1 MCVIKAGLRA
11 MTECAKT
18 AARERLAQARQELAA
33 RGISTRGLGRERL
46 LDACRWVYRWGWSA
60 PAVVDLFG
68 GSRRGLSAR
77 AVSAGLMSE
86 TRTAAG
92 GVLEDVP
99 KKLLTLTDAGI
110 AFVEKHLTED
120 ELLEP
125 EDALRIN
132 QANLRHDFLVQ
143 KATIKKLRS
152 GIIADYLTPKEIA
165 EASRKEEKIPDAIW
179 IMQDGWKMAIELELT
194 PKFKRKLD
202 DFVWGIVA
210 ALTSNP
216 PRFDSCAILS
226 DSQAILTRYKAAF
239 APGKKIARWE
249 RDSQSHWRIRGWKEV
264 PDLQKRLLFRLL
276 SQ

>member
-1 MCVIKAGLRA
+1 VRDKEYLRA
-11 MTECAKT
+11 MSEYEKT
-18 AARERLAQARQELAA
+18 AARERLMAARRELAEQ
-33 RGISTRGLGRERL
+33 GISTRQLGRERL
-46 LDACRWVYRWGWSA
+46 LASCRWVYRWGWSA
-60 PAVVDLFG
+60 PAIVDLHG
-68 GSRRGLSAR
+68 GARRGLSAR
-77 AVSAGLMSE
+77 AVAAGLMAE

-99 KKLLTLTDAGI
+99 KKILTLTDAGI

-132 QANLRHDFLVQ
+132 QANLRHDFIVQ
-143 KATIKKLRS
+143 KATIKNLRDGKIS
-152 GIIADYLTPKEIA
+152 DYLTPKEIA
-165 EASRKEEKIPDAIW
+165 EASKKEEKIPDAIW
-179 IMQDGWKMAIELELT
+179 IMPDNRKMAIELELT
-194 PKFKRKLD
+194 AKFKRKLD
-202 DFVWGIVA
+202 DFVWGIVT

-216 PRFDSCAILS
+216 PRFDGCAILS

-239 APGKKIARWE
+239 KPGNKIARWE

>member
-1 MCVIKAGLRA
+1 MCVMSEGLCA
-11 MTECAKT
+11 MTECVKT
-18 AARERLAQARQELAA
+18 AARERLAQARQELAE
-33 RGISTRGLGRERL
+33 RGSSTRKLGRERL
-46 LDACRWVYRWGWSA
+46 LEACKWVYRWGWSA
-60 PAVVDLFG
+60 PAVVDLLG

-77 AVSAGLMSE
+77 AVAAGLMSE
-86 TRTAAG
+86 TKTAAG

-99 KKLLTLTDAGI
+99 KKILTLTDAGI
-110 AFVEKHLTED
+110 ALVEKHLTED

-132 QANLRHDFLVQ
+132 QSTLRHDFLVQ
-143 KATIKKLRS
+143 KATIKSLRD

-179 IMQDGWKMAIELELT
+179 IMPDNKKIAIELELT
-194 PKFKRKLD
+194 AKFKRKLD
-202 DFVWGIVA
+202 DFVWGIVT

-216 PRFDSCAILS
+216 PRFDGCVILS
-226 DSQAILTRYKAAF
+226 DSQSILTRYKSAF
-239 APGKKIARWE
+239 TPGKKIARWE

>member
-1 MCVIKAGLRA
+1 MSEGLRA
-11 MTECAKT
+11 MTECVKT
-18 AARERLAQARQELAA
+18 TARERLAQAREELAA
-33 RGISTRGLGRERL
+33 RGISTRQLGRERL
-46 LDACRWVYRWGWSA
+46 LSACRWVYRWGWSA
-60 PAVVDLFG
+60 PAIVDTLG

-77 AVSAGLMSE
+77 AVDAGLMVE

-110 AFVEKHLTED
+110 AFVEKHLKED

-143 KATIKKLRS
+143 KATIKNLRDGKIS
-152 GIIADYLTPKEIA
+152 DYLTPKEIA
-165 EASRKEEKIPDAIW
+165 EASKKEEKIPDAIW
-179 IMQDGWKMAIELELT
+179 IRPDNRKMAIELELT

-202 DFVWGIVA
+202 DFVWGIVT

-216 PRFDSCAILS
+216 PRFDGCAILS
-226 DSQAILTRYKAAF
+226 DSPAILTRYKSAF
-239 APGKKIARWE
+239 TPGKKIARWE